1 MSFTLPENIV
11 RPRLRLLSECYAEL
25 IALDPNTS
33 VSRNFIRCLAI
44 SGTIRTVKNGNRR
57 LIDFDDL
64 LRYLGEDGTT
74 TEQPE
79 VIGQIRKVR

>member
-11 RPRLRLLSECYAEL
+11 RPRLRLLPECYTEL
-25 IALDPNTS
+25 ITLDPNTS

-44 SGTIRTVKNGNRR
+44 SGAIRTVKNGNRR

-64 LRYLGEDGTT
+64 LRYLGEDSTT